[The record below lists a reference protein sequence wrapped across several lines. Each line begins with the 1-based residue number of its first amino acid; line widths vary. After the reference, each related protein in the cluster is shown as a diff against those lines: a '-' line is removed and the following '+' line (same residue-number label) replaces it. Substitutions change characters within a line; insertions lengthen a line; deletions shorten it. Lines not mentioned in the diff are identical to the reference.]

1 MLGDGTTLHEK
12 VLIPSTK
19 YKFQLEMKQR
29 TPKEKERTEQE
40 VENITKIMWQEVTI
54 EFEFKLGLESVSIK

>member
-40 VENITKIMWQEVTI
+40 VENITKIM
-54 EFEFKLGLESVSIK
+54 